1 MITTILNDKKAMEKE
16 NAMTQEPKKAGWWKR
31 NWKKVLGLGALLG
44 ATAILSNK
52 QTREA
57 TIAAGK
63 RAYDAAKTG
72 AGKLVDKVRGNKT
85 QVNDQAIPTSEPIQ
99 ARDYNNRNRDNRNWN
114 NNQQR
119 NPKFN

>member
-1 MITTILNDKKAMEKE
+1 MITTILNDKTMAKE
-16 NAMTQEPKKAGWWKR
+16 NATTQEPKKAGWLKR
-31 NWKKVLGLGALLG
+31 NWKKILGLGALVG
-44 ATAILSNK
+44 VTAVLSNK

-63 RAYDAAKTG
+63 RAYDATKAG
-72 AGKLVDKVRGNKT
+72 VGKLVDKVKGNKT
-85 QVNDQAIPTSEPIQ
+85 QVNDQAIPASEPIR
-99 ARDYNNRNRDNRNWN
+99 AREYNNNRNRDNRNWN